1 MLEIYKCINN
11 KKSIRIGGDSMN
23 NNLKTWRFAYD
34 NDNQIKLVLEGK
46 KTATTYLYDEKEVPN
61 DNEEEI
67 LVFDND
73 KTACTTKTKKVI
85 ITEFKNIDEN
95 LSKLEGKENFET
107 WKKSHIKHFE
117 TINHNFNE
125 NTKVVFK
132 IFEVKE
138 NLIEKRLELANKIAK
153 ANQDIFGD
161 IKKLEEVNA
170 GFNNSIFNVNDTF
183 IIKVCT
189 NIEKEKQFDT
199 ESNFYKSNQN
209 NENIPILYKFDKSKS
224 TIPYIY
230 EIMEKVSGE
239 TVYYHW
245 YKMNEQEREELIQ
258 KIVKILQKIHLKNYP
273 EYNWSENI
281 KNKIL
286 DSFNQTTD
294 MFSEEE
300 KDIILKSLDKYD
312 EILSDNKF
320 CLIHNDLHFD
330 NILIDNNKNI
340 KLIDFNDSIIAPFDF
355 DLRLL
360 YMSVETPWKWA
371 NIEMDP
377 YQKPEDYK
385 HLFEYIK
392 KYYKE
397 LNNVKHL
404 DERMLV
410 YRILDDFRLL
420 PRFREKEN
428 KDRIL
433 LNSKKVVRKS
443 KINII

>member
-117 TINHNFNE
+117 TINPNFNE

-138 NLIEKRLELANKIAK
+138 NLIEKKLELARKIAK

-245 YKMNEQEREELIQ
+245 YKMNEQEREKLIQ

-330 NILIDNNKNI
+330 NILIDNNQNV
-340 KLIDFNDSIIAPFDF
+340 KLIDFNDSIIAPFDY

-360 YMSVETPWKWA
+360 YMSAETPWKWA

-397 LNNVKHL
+397 LNNIKYL

-410 YRILDDFRLL
+410 YRILDDFKLL
-420 PRFREKEN
+420 PRFREKEA

-433 LNSKKVVRKS
+433 LNSKKLLENLK
-443 KINII
+443 

>member
-117 TINHNFNE
+117 TINPNFNE

-312 EILSDNKF
+312 EILSNNKF
-320 CLIHNDLHFD
+320 SLIHNDLHFD

-340 KLIDFNDSIIAPFDF
+340 KLIDFNDSIIAPFDY

-360 YMSVETPWKWA
+360 YMSAETPWKWA

-420 PRFREKEN
+420 PRFREKEA

-433 LNSKKVVRKS
+433 LNSKKLLENLK
-443 KINII
+443 

>member
-1 MLEIYKCINN
+1 
-11 KKSIRIGGDSMN
+11 MN

-34 NDNQIKLVLEGK
+34 NDNQIKRVLLGWQ
-46 KTATTYLYDEKEVPN
+46 TATTYLYNEKNTPNNYEEV
-61 DNEEEI
+61 
-67 LVFDND
+67 LVFDNE
-73 KTACTTKTKKVI
+73 KKACITKTLKII

-95 LSKLEGKENFET
+95 LSKLEEDDFVNWHQTHINYFKSVNPNFD
-107 WKKSHIKHFE
+107 
-117 TINHNFNE
+117 E

-153 ANQDIFGD
+153 ANQDIFGN
-161 IKKLEEVNA
+161 ISKIEEVNA
-170 GFNNSIFNVNDTF
+170 GFNNSIFDVNDTF
-183 IIKVCT
+183 IIKVCD
-189 NIEKEKQFDT
+189 NIEKEKLFDT
-199 ESNFYKSNQN
+199 EANFYNSNKDN
-209 NENIPILYKFDKSKS
+209 NNIPTLYKFDKSKS
-224 TIPYIY
+224 VIPYVY
-230 EIMEKVSGE
+230 EIIEKVNGK

-245 YKMNEQEREELIQ
+245 YKMNEQEREKLIQ

-320 CLIHNDLHFD
+320 SLIHNDLHFD

-340 KLIDFNDSIIAPFDF
+340 KLIDFNDSIIAPFDY

-360 YMSVETPWKWA
+360 YMSVERPWKWA
-371 NIEMDP
+371 NIKMDP

-410 YRILDDFRLL
+410 YRILDDFKLL
-420 PRFREKEN
+420 PRFREKEA

-433 LNSKKVVRKS
+433 LNSKKLLKKLKS
-443 KINII
+443 I

>member
-1 MLEIYKCINN
+1 MNLLFYYKCYNSNN
-11 KKSIRIGGDSMN
+11 YKWGDIMN

-34 NDNQIKLVLEGK
+34 NDNQIKRVLLGWQ
-46 KTATTYLYDEKEVPN
+46 TATTYLYNEKNTPNNYEEV
-61 DNEEEI
+61 
-67 LVFDND
+67 LVFDNE
-73 KTACTTKTKKVI
+73 KKACITKTLKII

-95 LSKLEGKENFET
+95 LSKLEEHDFVNWQQTHINYFKSVNPNFD
-107 WKKSHIKHFE
+107 
-117 TINHNFNE
+117 E

-153 ANQDIFGD
+153 ANQDIFGN
-161 IKKLEEVNA
+161 ISKIEEVNA
-170 GFNNSIFNVNDTF
+170 GFNNSIFDVNDTF
-183 IIKVCT
+183 IIKVCD
-189 NIEKEKQFDT
+189 NIEKEKLFDT
-199 ESNFYKSNQN
+199 EANFYNSNKDN
-209 NENIPILYKFDKSKS
+209 NSIPTLYKFDKSKS
-224 TIPYIY
+224 VIPYVY
-230 EIMEKVSGE
+230 EIIEKVNGK

-245 YKMNEQEREELIQ
+245 YKMNEQEREKLIQ

-294 MFSEEE
+294 MFREEE

-320 CLIHNDLHFD
+320 SLIHNDLHFD
-330 NILIDNNKNI
+330 NILIDNNQNV
-340 KLIDFNDSIIAPFDF
+340 KLIDFNDSIIAPFDY

-360 YMSVETPWKWA
+360 YMSAETPWKWA

-397 LNNVKHL
+397 LNNIKYL

-410 YRILDDFRLL
+410 YRILDDFKLL
-420 PRFREKEN
+420 PRFRETEA

-433 LNSKKVVRKS
+433 LNSKKLLK
-443 KINII
+443 KLK

>member
-1 MLEIYKCINN
+1 M
-11 KKSIRIGGDSMN
+11 
-23 NNLKTWRFAYD
+23 
-34 NDNQIKLVLEGK
+34 
-46 KTATTYLYDEKEVPN
+46 
-61 DNEEEI
+61 
-67 LVFDND
+67 
-73 KTACTTKTKKVI
+73 
-85 ITEFKNIDEN
+85 
-95 LSKLEGKENFET
+95 
-107 WKKSHIKHFE
+107 
-117 TINHNFNE
+117 
-125 NTKVVFK
+125 
-132 IFEVKE
+132 
-138 NLIEKRLELANKIAK
+138 
-153 ANQDIFGD
+153 
-161 IKKLEEVNA
+161 
-170 GFNNSIFNVNDTF
+170 NDTF
-183 IIKVCT
+183 IIKVCD
-189 NIEKEKQFDT
+189 NIEKEKLFDT
-199 ESNFYKSNQN
+199 EANFYNSNKDN
-209 NENIPILYKFDKSKS
+209 NNIPTLYKFDKSKS
-224 TIPYIY
+224 VIPYVY
-230 EIMEKVSGE
+230 EIIEKVNGK

-245 YKMNEQEREELIQ
+245 YKMNEQEREKLIQ

-320 CLIHNDLHFD
+320 SLIHNDLHFD

-340 KLIDFNDSIIAPFDF
+340 KLIDFNDSIIAPFDY

-397 LNNVKHL
+397 LNNIKYL

-410 YRILDDFRLL
+410 YRILDDFKLL
-420 PRFREKEN
+420 PRFRETEA

-433 LNSKKVVRKS
+433 LNSKKLLK
-443 KINII
+443 KLK

>member
-34 NDNQIKLVLEGK
+34 NDNQIKLVLEGM

-117 TINHNFNE
+117 TINPNFNE

-170 GFNNSIFNVNDTF
+170 GFNNSIFNVNDIF

-189 NIEKEKQFDT
+189 NTEKEKQFDT

-224 TIPYIY
+224 VIPYVY
-230 EIMEKVSGE
+230 EIMEKVNGK

-245 YKMNEQEREELIQ
+245 YKMDEQERETLIQ
-258 KIVKILQKIHLKNYP
+258 KIVQVLQKIHHKTYP
-273 EYNWSENI
+273 KYSWSDYI
-281 KNKIL
+281 KDKIIS
-286 DSFNQTTD
+286 SFNQTLD
-294 MFSEEE
+294 MFSKEEQSL
-300 KDIILKSLDKYD
+300 ILKSLDKYD

-320 CLIHNDLHFD
+320 SLIHNDLHFD
-330 NILIDNNKNI
+330 NILIDNNQNV
-340 KLIDFNDSIIAPFDF
+340 KLIDFNDSIIAPFDY

-360 YMSVETPWKWA
+360 YMSAETPWKWA

-377 YQKPEDYK
+377 YQKSEDYK

-397 LNNVKHL
+397 LNNVKYL

-410 YRILDDFRLL
+410 YRILDDFKLL
-420 PRFREKEN
+420 PRFRETEA

-433 LNSKKVVRKS
+433 LNSKKLLK
-443 KINII
+443 KLK

>member
-1 MLEIYKCINN
+1 MNLLFYYKCYNSNN
-11 KKSIRIGGDSMN
+11 YKWGDIMN

-34 NDNQIKLVLEGK
+34 NDNQIKRVLLGWQ
-46 KTATTYLYDEKEVPN
+46 TATTYLYNEKNTPNNYEEV
-61 DNEEEI
+61 
-67 LVFDND
+67 LVFDNE
-73 KTACTTKTKKVI
+73 KKACITKTLKII

-95 LSKLEGKENFET
+95 LSKLEEHDFVNWQQTHINYFKSVNPNFD
-107 WKKSHIKHFE
+107 
-117 TINHNFNE
+117 E

-153 ANQDIFGD
+153 ANQDIFGN
-161 IKKLEEVNA
+161 ISKIEEVNA
-170 GFNNSIFNVNDTF
+170 GFNNSIFDVNDTF
-183 IIKVCT
+183 IIKVCD
-189 NIEKEKQFDT
+189 NIEKEKLFDT
-199 ESNFYKSNQN
+199 EANFYNSNKDN
-209 NENIPILYKFDKSKS
+209 NSIPTLYKFDKSKS
-224 TIPYIY
+224 VIPYIY
-230 EIMEKVSGE
+230 EIIEKVNGK

-245 YKMNEQEREELIQ
+245 YKMNEQEREKLIQ

-294 MFSEEE
+294 MFREEE

-320 CLIHNDLHFD
+320 SLIHNDLHFD
-330 NILIDNNKNI
+330 NILIDNNQNV
-340 KLIDFNDSIIAPFDF
+340 KLIDFNDSIIAPFDY

-360 YMSVETPWKWA
+360 YMSAETPWKWA

-397 LNNVKHL
+397 LNNIKYL

-410 YRILDDFRLL
+410 YRILDDFKLL
-420 PRFREKEN
+420 PRFRETEA

-433 LNSKKVVRKS
+433 LNSKKLLK
-443 KINII
+443 KLK

>member
-1 MLEIYKCINN
+1 MSDI
-11 KKSIRIGGDSMN
+11 MN

-34 NDNQIKLVLEGK
+34 NDNQIKRVLLGWQ
-46 KTATTYLYDEKEVPN
+46 TATTYLYNEKNTPNNYEEV
-61 DNEEEI
+61 
-67 LVFDND
+67 LVFDNE
-73 KTACTTKTKKVI
+73 KKACITKTLKII

-95 LSKLEGKENFET
+95 LSKLEEHDFVNWQQTHINYFKSVNPNFD
-107 WKKSHIKHFE
+107 
-117 TINHNFNE
+117 E

-153 ANQDIFGD
+153 ANQDIFGN
-161 IKKLEEVNA
+161 ISKIEEVNA
-170 GFNNSIFNVNDTF
+170 GFNNSIFNINDKY
-183 IIKVCT
+183 IIKVCD
-189 NIEKEKQFDT
+189 NIEKEKLFDT
-199 ESNFYKSNQN
+199 EANFYNSNKDN
-209 NENIPILYKFDKSKS
+209 NNIPTLYKFDKSKRV
-224 TIPYIY
+224 IPYVY
-230 EIMEKVSGE
+230 EIIEKVNGK

-245 YKMNEQEREELIQ
+245 YKMNEQEREKLIQ

-273 EYNWSENI
+273 EYNWSKNI

-300 KDIILKSLDKYD
+300 KAIILKSLNKYD

-320 CLIHNDLHFD
+320 SLIHNDMHFD

-340 KLIDFNDSIIAPFDF
+340 KLIDFNDSIIAPFDY

-371 NIEMDP
+371 NIEMDS

-397 LNNVKHL
+397 LNNIKYL

-410 YRILDDFRLL
+410 YRILDDFKLL
-420 PRFREKEN
+420 PRFREKEA

-433 LNSKKVVRKS
+433 LNSKKLLENLKQIKLNS
-443 KINII
+443 

>member
-1 MLEIYKCINN
+1 MSDIMNN
-11 KKSIRIGGDSMN
+11 K
-23 NNLKTWRFAYD
+23 LKTWRFAYD
-34 NDNQIKLVLEGK
+34 NDNQIKRILLGWQ
-46 KTATTYLYDEKEVPN
+46 TATTYLYNEKNTPNNYEEV
-61 DNEEEI
+61 
-67 LVFDND
+67 LVFDNE
-73 KTACTTKTKKVI
+73 KKACITKTLKII

-95 LSKLEGKENFET
+95 LSKLEEDDFVNWQQTHINYFKSVNPNFD
-107 WKKSHIKHFE
+107 K
-117 TINHNFNE
+117 

-138 NLIEKRLELANKIAK
+138 NLIEKRLELARKITE
-153 ANQDIFGD
+153 ANQDIFGN
-161 IKKLEEVNA
+161 ISKIEEVNA
-170 GFNNSIFNVNDTF
+170 GFNNSIFDVNDTF
-183 IIKVCT
+183 IIKVCD
-189 NIEKEKQFDT
+189 NIEKEKLFDT
-199 ESNFYKSNQN
+199 EANFYNSNKDN
-209 NENIPILYKFDKSKS
+209 NNIPTLYKFDKSKS
-224 TIPYIY
+224 VIPYVY
-230 EIMEKVSGE
+230 EIIEKVNGK

-245 YKMNEQEREELIQ
+245 YKMNEQEREKLIQ
-258 KIVKILQKIHLKNYP
+258 KIVKILQKVHLKNYP

-294 MFSEEE
+294 MFSEKE
-300 KDIILKSLDKYD
+300 KAIILKSLDKYD

-360 YMSVETPWKWA
+360 YMSVKTPWKWA

-410 YRILDDFRLL
+410 YRILDDFKLL
-420 PRFREKEN
+420 PRFREKEA

-433 LNSKKVVRKS
+433 LNSKKLLENLK
-443 KINII
+443 

>member
-1 MLEIYKCINN
+1 MSDIMNN
-11 KKSIRIGGDSMN
+11 K
-23 NNLKTWRFAYD
+23 LKTWRFAYD
-34 NDNQIKLVLEGK
+34 NDNQIKRVLLGWQ
-46 KTATTYLYDEKEVPN
+46 TATTYLYNEKNTPNNYEEV
-61 DNEEEI
+61 
-67 LVFDND
+67 LVFDNE
-73 KTACTTKTKKVI
+73 KKACITKTLKII

-95 LSKLEGKENFET
+95 LSKLEEDDFVNWQQTHINYFKSVNPNFD
-107 WKKSHIKHFE
+107 K
-117 TINHNFNE
+117 

-138 NLIEKRLELANKIAK
+138 NLIEKRLELARKITE
-153 ANQDIFGD
+153 ANQDIFGN
-161 IKKLEEVNA
+161 ISKIEEVNA
-170 GFNNSIFNVNDTF
+170 GFNNSIFDVNDTF
-183 IIKVCT
+183 IIKVCD
-189 NIEKEKQFDT
+189 NIEKEKLFDT
-199 ESNFYKSNQN
+199 EANFYNSNKDN
-209 NENIPILYKFDKSKS
+209 NNIPTLYKFDKSKS
-224 TIPYIY
+224 VIPYVY
-230 EIMEKVSGE
+230 EIIEKVNGK

-245 YKMNEQEREELIQ
+245 YKMNEQEREKLIQ
-258 KIVKILQKIHLKNYP
+258 KIVKILQKVHLKNYP

-294 MFSEEE
+294 MFSEKE
-300 KDIILKSLDKYD
+300 KAIILKSLDKYD

-340 KLIDFNDSIIAPFDF
+340 KLIDFNDSIITPFDY

-410 YRILDDFRLL
+410 YRILDDFKLL
-420 PRFREKEN
+420 PRFRETEA

-433 LNSKKVVRKS
+433 LNSKKLLENLK
-443 KINII
+443 

>member
-34 NDNQIKLVLEGK
+34 NDNQIKLVLEGM

-117 TINHNFNE
+117 TINPNFNE

-170 GFNNSIFNVNDTF
+170 GFNNSIFNVNDIF

-189 NIEKEKQFDT
+189 NTEKEKQFDT

-224 TIPYIY
+224 VIPYVY
-230 EIMEKVSGE
+230 EIMEKVNGK

-245 YKMNEQEREELIQ
+245 YKMDEQERETLIQ
-258 KIVKILQKIHLKNYP
+258 KIVQVLQKIHHKTYP
-273 EYNWSENI
+273 KYSWSDYI
-281 KNKIL
+281 KDKIIS
-286 DSFNQTTD
+286 SFNQTLD
-294 MFSEEE
+294 MFSKEEQSL
-300 KDIILKSLDKYD
+300 ILKSLDKYD

-320 CLIHNDLHFD
+320 SLIHNDLHFD
-330 NILIDNNKNI
+330 NILIDNNQNV
-340 KLIDFNDSIIAPFDF
+340 KLIDFNDSIIAPFDY

-360 YMSVETPWKWA
+360 YMSAETPWKWA

-377 YQKPEDYK
+377 YQKSEDYK

-397 LNNVKHL
+397 LNNIKYL

-410 YRILDDFRLL
+410 YRILDDFKLL
-420 PRFREKEN
+420 PRFRETEA

-433 LNSKKVVRKS
+433 LNSKKLLK
-443 KINII
+443 KLK

>member
-1 MLEIYKCINN
+1 MSDIMNN
-11 KKSIRIGGDSMN
+11 K
-23 NNLKTWRFAYD
+23 LKTWRFAYD
-34 NDNQIKLVLEGK
+34 NDNQIKRVLLGWQ
-46 KTATTYLYDEKEVPN
+46 TATTYLYNEKNTPNNYEEV
-61 DNEEEI
+61 
-67 LVFDND
+67 LVFDNE
-73 KTACTTKTKKVI
+73 KKACITKTLKII

-95 LSKLEGKENFET
+95 LSKLEEDDFVNWQQTHINYFKSVNPNFD
-107 WKKSHIKHFE
+107 K
-117 TINHNFNE
+117 

-138 NLIEKRLELANKIAK
+138 NLIEKRLELARKITE
-153 ANQDIFGD
+153 ANQDIFGN
-161 IKKLEEVNA
+161 ISKIEEVNA
-170 GFNNSIFNVNDTF
+170 GFNNSIFDVNDTF
-183 IIKVCT
+183 IIKVCD
-189 NIEKEKQFDT
+189 NIEKEKLFDT
-199 ESNFYKSNQN
+199 EANFYNSNKDN
-209 NENIPILYKFDKSKS
+209 NNIPTLYKFDKSKS
-224 TIPYIY
+224 VIPYIY
-230 EIMEKVSGE
+230 EIIEKVNGK

-245 YKMNEQEREELIQ
+245 YKMNEQEREKLIQ

-294 MFSEEE
+294 MFSEKE
-300 KDIILKSLDKYD
+300 KAIILKSLDKYD

-360 YMSVETPWKWA
+360 YMSVKTPWKWA

-410 YRILDDFRLL
+410 YRILDDFKLL
-420 PRFREKEN
+420 PRFREKEA

-433 LNSKKVVRKS
+433 LNSKKLLENLK
-443 KINII
+443 

>member
-117 TINHNFNE
+117 TINPNFNE

-138 NLIEKRLELANKIAK
+138 NLIEKRLELARKIAK

-420 PRFREKEN
+420 PRFREKEA

-433 LNSKKVVRKS
+433 LNSKKLLENLK
-443 KINII
+443 

>member
-1 MLEIYKCINN
+1 
-11 KKSIRIGGDSMN
+11 MN

-34 NDNQIKLVLEGK
+34 NDNQIKRVLLGWQ
-46 KTATTYLYDEKEVPN
+46 TATTYLYNEKNTPNNYEEV
-61 DNEEEI
+61 
-67 LVFDND
+67 LVFDNE
-73 KTACTTKTKKVI
+73 KKACITKTLKII

-117 TINHNFNE
+117 TINPNFNE

-138 NLIEKRLELANKIAK
+138 NLTEKRLELARKITE
-153 ANQDIFGD
+153 ANQDIFGN
-161 IKKLEEVNA
+161 ISKIEEVNA
-170 GFNNSIFNVNDTF
+170 GFNNSIFDVNDTF
-183 IIKVCT
+183 IIKVCD
-189 NIEKEKQFDT
+189 NIEKEKLFDT
-199 ESNFYKSNQN
+199 EANFYNSNKDN
-209 NENIPILYKFDKSKS
+209 NNIPTLYKFDKSKRV
-224 TIPYIY
+224 IPYVY
-230 EIMEKVSGE
+230 EIIEKVNGK

-245 YKMNEQEREELIQ
+245 YKMNEQEREKLIQ

-320 CLIHNDLHFD
+320 SLIHNDLHFD

-340 KLIDFNDSIIAPFDF
+340 KLIDFNDSIIAPFDY

-397 LNNVKHL
+397 LNNIKYL

-410 YRILDDFRLL
+410 YRILDDFKLL
-420 PRFREKEN
+420 PRFRETEA

-433 LNSKKVVRKS
+433 LNSKKLLK
-443 KINII
+443 KLK

>member
-1 MLEIYKCINN
+1 MSDI
-11 KKSIRIGGDSMN
+11 MN

-34 NDNQIKLVLEGK
+34 NDNQIKRVLLGWQ
-46 KTATTYLYDEKEVPN
+46 TATTYLYNEKNTPNNYEEV
-61 DNEEEI
+61 
-67 LVFDND
+67 LVFDNE
-73 KTACTTKTKKVI
+73 KKACITKTLKII

-95 LSKLEGKENFET
+95 LSKLEEDDFVNWQQTHINYFKSVNPNFD
-107 WKKSHIKHFE
+107 
-117 TINHNFNE
+117 E

-138 NLIEKRLELANKIAK
+138 NLTEKRLELARKITE
-153 ANQDIFGD
+153 ANQDIFGN
-161 IKKLEEVNA
+161 ISKIEEVNA
-170 GFNNSIFNVNDTF
+170 GFNNSIFDVNDTF
-183 IIKVCT
+183 IIKVCD
-189 NIEKEKQFDT
+189 NIEKEKLFDT
-199 ESNFYKSNQN
+199 EANFYNSNKDN
-209 NENIPILYKFDKSKS
+209 NNIPTLYKFDKSKS
-224 TIPYIY
+224 VIPYVY
-230 EIMEKVSGE
+230 EIIEKVNGK

-245 YKMNEQEREELIQ
+245 YKMNEQEREKLIQ
-258 KIVKILQKIHLKNYP
+258 KIVKILQKVHLKNYP

-320 CLIHNDLHFD
+320 SLIHNDLHFD

-420 PRFREKEN
+420 PRFREKEA

-433 LNSKKVVRKS
+433 LNSKKLLENLK
-443 KINII
+443 

>member
-1 MLEIYKCINN
+1 MSDI
-11 KKSIRIGGDSMN
+11 MN

-34 NDNQIKLVLEGK
+34 NDNQIKRVLLGWQ
-46 KTATTYLYDEKEVPN
+46 TATTYLYNEKNTPNNYEEV
-61 DNEEEI
+61 
-67 LVFDND
+67 LVFDNE
-73 KTACTTKTKKVI
+73 KKACITKTLKII

-95 LSKLEGKENFET
+95 LSKLEEDDFINWQQTHINYFKSVNPNFD
-107 WKKSHIKHFE
+107 
-117 TINHNFNE
+117 E

-138 NLIEKRLELANKIAK
+138 NLIEKRLEFARKITE
-153 ANQDIFGD
+153 ANQDIFGN
-161 IKKLEEVNA
+161 ISKIEEVNA
-170 GFNNSIFNVNDTF
+170 GFNNSIFDVNDTF
-183 IIKVCT
+183 IIKVCD
-189 NIEKEKQFDT
+189 NIEKEKLFDT
-199 ESNFYKSNQN
+199 EANFYNSNKDN
-209 NENIPILYKFDKSKS
+209 NNIPTLYKFDKSKS
-224 TIPYIY
+224 VIPYIY
-230 EIMEKVSGE
+230 EIIEKVNGK

-245 YKMNEQEREELIQ
+245 YKMNEQEREKLIQ

-320 CLIHNDLHFD
+320 SLIHNDLHFD

-340 KLIDFNDSIIAPFDF
+340 KLIDFNDSIIAPFDY

-360 YMSVETPWKWA
+360 YMSAETPWKWA

-410 YRILDDFRLL
+410 YRILDDFKLL
-420 PRFREKEN
+420 PRFREKEA

-433 LNSKKVVRKS
+433 LNSKKLLKKLKS
-443 KINII
+443 I

>member
-1 MLEIYKCINN
+1 MNLLFYYKCYNSNN
-11 KKSIRIGGDSMN
+11 YKWGDIMN

-34 NDNQIKLVLEGK
+34 NDNQIKRVLLGWQ
-46 KTATTYLYDEKEVPN
+46 TATTYLYNEKNTPNNYEEV
-61 DNEEEI
+61 
-67 LVFDND
+67 LVFDNE
-73 KTACTTKTKKVI
+73 KKACITKTLKII

-95 LSKLEGKENFET
+95 LSKLEEHDFVNWQQTHINYFKSVNPNFD
-107 WKKSHIKHFE
+107 
-117 TINHNFNE
+117 E

-153 ANQDIFGD
+153 ANQDIFGN
-161 IKKLEEVNA
+161 ISKIEEVNA
-170 GFNNSIFNVNDTF
+170 GFNNSIFDVNDTF
-183 IIKVCT
+183 IIKVCD
-189 NIEKEKQFDT
+189 NIEKEKLFDT
-199 ESNFYKSNQN
+199 EANFYNSNKDN
-209 NENIPILYKFDKSKS
+209 NSIPTLYKFDKSKS
-224 TIPYIY
+224 VIPYVY
-230 EIMEKVSGE
+230 EIIEKVNGK

-245 YKMNEQEREELIQ
+245 YKMNEQEREKLIQ

-294 MFSEEE
+294 MFREEE

-320 CLIHNDLHFD
+320 SLIHNDLHFD
-330 NILIDNNKNI
+330 NILIDNNQNV
-340 KLIDFNDSIIAPFDF
+340 KLIDFNDSIIAPFDY

-360 YMSVETPWKWA
+360 YMSAETPWKWA

-410 YRILDDFRLL
+410 YRILDDFKLL
-420 PRFREKEN
+420 PRFRETEA

-433 LNSKKVVRKS
+433 LNSKKLLK
-443 KINII
+443 KLK

>member
-1 MLEIYKCINN
+1 MSDI
-11 KKSIRIGGDSMN
+11 MN

-34 NDNQIKLVLEGK
+34 NDNQIKRVLLGWQ
-46 KTATTYLYDEKEVPN
+46 TATTYLYNEKNTPNNYEEV
-61 DNEEEI
+61 
-67 LVFDND
+67 LVFDNE
-73 KTACTTKTKKVI
+73 KKACITKTLKII

-95 LSKLEGKENFET
+95 LSKLEEDDFVNWQQTHINYFKSVNPNFD
-107 WKKSHIKHFE
+107 K
-117 TINHNFNE
+117 

-138 NLIEKRLELANKIAK
+138 NLIKKRLELARKITE
-153 ANQDIFGD
+153 ANQDIFGN
-161 IKKLEEVNA
+161 ISKIEEVNA
-170 GFNNSIFNVNDTF
+170 GFNNSIFDVNDTF
-183 IIKVCT
+183 IIKVCD
-189 NIEKEKQFDT
+189 NIEKEKLFDT
-199 ESNFYKSNQN
+199 EANFYNSNKDN
-209 NENIPILYKFDKSKS
+209 NNIPTLYKFDKSKS
-224 TIPYIY
+224 VIPYVY
-230 EIMEKVSGE
+230 EIIEKVNGK

-245 YKMNEQEREELIQ
+245 YKMNEQDREKLIQ
-258 KIVKILQKIHLKNYP
+258 KIVKILQKVHLKNYP

-312 EILSDNKF
+312 EILSNNKF
-320 CLIHNDLHFD
+320 SLIHNDLHFD

-340 KLIDFNDSIIAPFDF
+340 KLIDFNDSIIAPFDY

-360 YMSVETPWKWA
+360 YMSAETPWKWA
-371 NIEMDP
+371 NIEMDS

-410 YRILDDFRLL
+410 YRILDDFKLL
-420 PRFREKEN
+420 PRFREKEA

-433 LNSKKVVRKS
+433 LNSKKLLENLK
-443 KINII
+443 

>member
-1 MLEIYKCINN
+1 MSDIMNN
-11 KKSIRIGGDSMN
+11 K
-23 NNLKTWRFAYD
+23 LKTWRFAYD
-34 NDNQIKLVLEGK
+34 NDNQIKRVLLGWQ
-46 KTATTYLYDEKEVPN
+46 TATTYLYNEKNTPNNYEEV
-61 DNEEEI
+61 
-67 LVFDND
+67 LVFDNE
-73 KTACTTKTKKVI
+73 KKACITKTLKII

-95 LSKLEGKENFET
+95 LSKLEEDDFVNWQQTHINYFKSVNPNFD
-107 WKKSHIKHFE
+107 K
-117 TINHNFNE
+117 

-138 NLIEKRLELANKIAK
+138 NLIEKRLELARKITE
-153 ANQDIFGD
+153 ANQDIFGN
-161 IKKLEEVNA
+161 ISKIEEVNA
-170 GFNNSIFNVNDTF
+170 GFNNSIFDVNDTF
-183 IIKVCT
+183 IIKVCD
-189 NIEKEKQFDT
+189 NIEKEKLFDT
-199 ESNFYKSNQN
+199 EANFYNSNKDN
-209 NENIPILYKFDKSKS
+209 NNIPTLYKFDKSKS
-224 TIPYIY
+224 VIPYVY
-230 EIMEKVSGE
+230 EIIEKVNGK

-245 YKMNEQEREELIQ
+245 YKMNEQEREKLIQ

-294 MFSEEE
+294 MFSEKE
-300 KDIILKSLDKYD
+300 KAIILKSLDKYD

-360 YMSVETPWKWA
+360 YMSVKTPWKWA

-410 YRILDDFRLL
+410 YRILDDFKLL
-420 PRFREKEN
+420 PRFREKEA

-433 LNSKKVVRKS
+433 LNSKKLLENLK
-443 KINII
+443 

>member
-1 MLEIYKCINN
+1 MSDI
-11 KKSIRIGGDSMN
+11 MN

-34 NDNQIKLVLEGK
+34 NDNQIKRVLLGWQ
-46 KTATTYLYDEKEVPN
+46 TATTYLYNEKNTPNNYEEV
-61 DNEEEI
+61 
-67 LVFDND
+67 LVFDNE
-73 KTACTTKTKKVI
+73 KKACITKTLKII

-95 LSKLEGKENFET
+95 LSKLEEDDFVNWQQTHINYFKSVNPNFD
-107 WKKSHIKHFE
+107 
-117 TINHNFNE
+117 E

-138 NLIEKRLELANKIAK
+138 NLIEKRLELARKITE
-153 ANQDIFGD
+153 ANQDIFGN
-161 IKKLEEVNA
+161 ISKIEEVNA
-170 GFNNSIFNVNDTF
+170 GFNNSIFDVNDTF
-183 IIKVCT
+183 IIKVCD
-189 NIEKEKQFDT
+189 NIEKEKLFDT
-199 ESNFYKSNQN
+199 EANFYNSNKDN
-209 NENIPILYKFDKSKS
+209 NNIPTLYKFDKSKS
-224 TIPYIY
+224 VIPYVY
-230 EIMEKVSGE
+230 EIIEKVNGK

-245 YKMNEQEREELIQ
+245 YKMNEQEREKLIQ

-312 EILSDNKF
+312 EILSNNKF
-320 CLIHNDLHFD
+320 SLIHNDLHFD

-340 KLIDFNDSIIAPFDF
+340 KLIDFNDSIIAPFDY

-360 YMSVETPWKWA
+360 YMSAETPWKWA

-410 YRILDDFRLL
+410 YRILDDFKLL
-420 PRFREKEN
+420 PRFRETEA

-433 LNSKKVVRKS
+433 LNSKKLLENLK
-443 KINII
+443 

>member
-1 MLEIYKCINN
+1 MSDI
-11 KKSIRIGGDSMN
+11 MN

-34 NDNQIKLVLEGK
+34 NDNQIKRVLLGWQ
-46 KTATTYLYDEKEVPN
+46 TATTYLYNEKNTPNNYEEV
-61 DNEEEI
+61 
-67 LVFDND
+67 LVFDNE
-73 KTACTTKTKKVI
+73 KKACITKTLKII

-95 LSKLEGKENFET
+95 LSKLEKDDFVNWQQTHINYFKSVNPNFD
-107 WKKSHIKHFE
+107 
-117 TINHNFNE
+117 E

-138 NLIEKRLELANKIAK
+138 NLTEKRLELARKITE
-153 ANQDIFGD
+153 ANQDIFGN
-161 IKKLEEVNA
+161 ISKIEEVNA
-170 GFNNSIFNVNDTF
+170 GFNNSIFNINDKY
-183 IIKVCT
+183 IIKVCD
-189 NIEKEKQFDT
+189 NIEKEKLFDT
-199 ESNFYKSNQN
+199 EANFYNSNKDN
-209 NENIPILYKFDKSKS
+209 NNIPTLYKFDKSKS
-224 TIPYIY
+224 VIPYVY
-230 EIMEKVSGE
+230 EIMEKVNGK

-245 YKMNEQEREELIQ
+245 YKMNEQERETLIQ
-258 KIVKILQKIHLKNYP
+258 KIVQVLQKIHHKTYP
-273 EYNWSENI
+273 KYNWSDYI
-281 KNKIL
+281 KDKIIS
-286 DSFNQTTD
+286 SFNQTTD

-320 CLIHNDLHFD
+320 SLIHNDLHFD

-340 KLIDFNDSIIAPFDF
+340 KLIDFNDSIIAPFDY

-397 LNNVKHL
+397 LNNIKYL

-410 YRILDDFRLL
+410 YRILDDFKLL
-420 PRFREKEN
+420 PRFRETEA

-433 LNSKKVVRKS
+433 LNSKKLLK
-443 KINII
+443 KLK

>member
-1 MLEIYKCINN
+1 MSDI
-11 KKSIRIGGDSMN
+11 MN

-34 NDNQIKLVLEGK
+34 NDNQIKRVLLGWQ
-46 KTATTYLYDEKEVPN
+46 TATTYLYNEKNTPNNYEEV
-61 DNEEEI
+61 
-67 LVFDND
+67 LVFDNE
-73 KTACTTKTKKVI
+73 KKACITKTLKII

-95 LSKLEGKENFET
+95 LSKLEEDDFVNWQQTHINYFKSVNPNFD
-107 WKKSHIKHFE
+107 K
-117 TINHNFNE
+117 

-138 NLIEKRLELANKIAK
+138 NLIEKRLELARKITE
-153 ANQDIFGD
+153 ANQDIFGN
-161 IKKLEEVNA
+161 ISKIEEVNA
-170 GFNNSIFNVNDTF
+170 GFNNSIFDVNDTF
-183 IIKVCT
+183 IIKVCD
-189 NIEKEKQFDT
+189 NIEKEKLFDT
-199 ESNFYKSNQN
+199 EANFYNSNKDN
-209 NENIPILYKFDKSKS
+209 NDIPTLYKFDKSKS
-224 TIPYIY
+224 VIPYVY
-230 EIMEKVSGE
+230 EIIEKVNGK

-245 YKMNEQEREELIQ
+245 YKMNEQEREKLIQ
-258 KIVKILQKIHLKNYP
+258 KIVKILQKVHLKNYP

-320 CLIHNDLHFD
+320 SLIHNDLHFD

-360 YMSVETPWKWA
+360 YMSAETPWKWA

-420 PRFREKEN
+420 PRFREKEA

-433 LNSKKVVRKS
+433 LNSKKLLK
-443 KINII
+443 KLK

>member
-34 NDNQIKLVLEGK
+34 NDNQIKLVLEGM

-117 TINHNFNE
+117 TINPNFNE

-138 NLIEKRLELANKIAK
+138 NLTEKRLELARKIAK

-161 IKKLEEVNA
+161 IKKLKEVNA
-170 GFNNSIFNVNDTF
+170 GFNNSIFNVNDIF

-189 NIEKEKQFDT
+189 NTAKEKQFNT

-224 TIPYIY
+224 VIPYVY
-230 EIMEKVSGE
+230 EIMEKVNGK

-245 YKMNEQEREELIQ
+245 YKMNEQERETLIQ
-258 KIVKILQKIHLKNYP
+258 KIVQVLQKIHHKTYP
-273 EYNWSENI
+273 KYNWSDYI
-281 KNKIL
+281 KDKIIS
-286 DSFNQTTD
+286 SFNQTLD
-294 MFSEEE
+294 MFSKEEQSL
-300 KDIILKSLDKYD
+300 ILKSLDKYD

-340 KLIDFNDSIIAPFDF
+340 KLIDFNDSIIAPFDY

-420 PRFREKEN
+420 PRFRETEA

-433 LNSKKVVRKS
+433 LNSKKLLK
-443 KINII
+443 KLK

>member
-1 MLEIYKCINN
+1 MNN
-11 KKSIRIGGDSMN
+11 K
-23 NNLKTWRFAYD
+23 LKTWRFAYD
-34 NDNQIKLVLEGK
+34 NDNQIKRVLLGWQ
-46 KTATTYLYDEKEVPN
+46 TATTYLYNEKNTPNNYEEV
-61 DNEEEI
+61 
-67 LVFDND
+67 LVFDNE
-73 KTACTTKTKKVI
+73 KKACITKTLKII

-95 LSKLEGKENFET
+95 LSKLEEDDFVNWQQTHINYFKSVNPNFD
-107 WKKSHIKHFE
+107 K
-117 TINHNFNE
+117 

-138 NLIEKRLELANKIAK
+138 NLIEKRLELARKITE
-153 ANQDIFGD
+153 ANQDIFWN
-161 IKKLEEVNA
+161 ISKIEEVNA
-170 GFNNSIFNVNDTF
+170 GFNNSIFDVNDTF
-183 IIKVCT
+183 IIKVCD
-189 NIEKEKQFDT
+189 NIEKEKLFDT
-199 ESNFYKSNQN
+199 EANFYNSNKDN
-209 NENIPILYKFDKSKS
+209 NNIPTLYKFDKSKS
-224 TIPYIY
+224 VIPYVY
-230 EIMEKVSGE
+230 EIIEKVNGK

-245 YKMNEQEREELIQ
+245 YKMNEQEREKLIQ

-294 MFSEEE
+294 MFSEKE
-300 KDIILKSLDKYD
+300 KAIILKSLDKYD

-360 YMSVETPWKWA
+360 YMSVKTPWKWA

-410 YRILDDFRLL
+410 YRILDDFKLL
-420 PRFREKEN
+420 PRFREKEA

-433 LNSKKVVRKS
+433 LNSKKLLENLK
-443 KINII
+443 

>member
-1 MLEIYKCINN
+1 MSDI
-11 KKSIRIGGDSMN
+11 MN

-34 NDNQIKLVLEGK
+34 NDNQIKRVLLGWQ
-46 KTATTYLYDEKEVPN
+46 TATTYLYNEKNTPNNYEEV
-61 DNEEEI
+61 
-67 LVFDND
+67 LVFDNE
-73 KTACTTKTKKVI
+73 KKACITKTLKII

-95 LSKLEGKENFET
+95 LSKLEEDDFVNWQQTHINYFKSVNPNFD
-107 WKKSHIKHFE
+107 K
-117 TINHNFNE
+117 

-138 NLIEKRLELANKIAK
+138 NLIEKRLELARKITE
-153 ANQDIFGD
+153 ANQDIFGN
-161 IKKLEEVNA
+161 ISKIEEVNA
-170 GFNNSIFNVNDTF
+170 GFNNSIFDVNDTF
-183 IIKVCT
+183 IIKVCD
-189 NIEKEKQFDT
+189 NIEKEKLFDT
-199 ESNFYKSNQN
+199 EANFYNSNKDN
-209 NENIPILYKFDKSKS
+209 NNIPTLYKFDKSKS
-224 TIPYIY
+224 VIPYVY
-230 EIMEKVSGE
+230 EIIEKVNGK

-245 YKMNEQEREELIQ
+245 YKMNEQEREKLIQ
-258 KIVKILQKIHLKNYP
+258 KIVKILQKVHLKNYP

-312 EILSDNKF
+312 EILSNNKF
-320 CLIHNDLHFD
+320 SLIYNDLHFD

-340 KLIDFNDSIIAPFDF
+340 KLIDFNDSIITPFDY

-360 YMSVETPWKWA
+360 YMSAETPWKWA

-420 PRFREKEN
+420 PRFREKEA

-433 LNSKKVVRKS
+433 LNSKKLLENLK
-443 KINII
+443 

>member
-1 MLEIYKCINN
+1 
-11 KKSIRIGGDSMN
+11 MN

-34 NDNQIKLVLEGK
+34 NDNQIKRVLLGWQ
-46 KTATTYLYDEKEVPN
+46 TATTYLYNEKNTPNNYEEV
-61 DNEEEI
+61 
-67 LVFDND
+67 LVFDNE
-73 KTACTTKTKKVI
+73 KKACITKPLKII

-95 LSKLEGKENFET
+95 LSKLEEDDFVNWQQTHINYFKSVNPNFD
-107 WKKSHIKHFE
+107 
-117 TINHNFNE
+117 E

-138 NLIEKRLELANKIAK
+138 NLIEKRLELARKITE
-153 ANQDIFGD
+153 ANQDIFGN
-161 IKKLEEVNA
+161 ISKIEEVNA
-170 GFNNSIFNVNDTF
+170 GFNNSIFDVNDTF
-183 IIKVCT
+183 IIKVCD
-189 NIEKEKQFDT
+189 NIEKEKLFDT
-199 ESNFYKSNQN
+199 EANFYNSNKDDN
-209 NENIPILYKFDKSKS
+209 NIPTLYKFDKSKS
-224 TIPYIY
+224 VIPYVY
-230 EIMEKVSGE
+230 EIIEKVNGK

-245 YKMNEQEREELIQ
+245 YKMNEQEREKLIQ
-258 KIVKILQKIHLKNYP
+258 KIVKILQKVHLKNYP

-312 EILSDNKF
+312 EILSNNKF
-320 CLIHNDLHFD
+320 SLIHNDLHFD

-340 KLIDFNDSIIAPFDF
+340 KLIDFNDSIIAPFDY

-360 YMSVETPWKWA
+360 YMSAETPWKWA

-397 LNNVKHL
+397 LNNIKYL

-410 YRILDDFRLL
+410 YRILDDFKLL
-420 PRFREKEN
+420 PRFRETEA

-433 LNSKKVVRKS
+433 LNSKKLLK
-443 KINII
+443 KLK

>member
-117 TINHNFNE
+117 TINPNFNE

-153 ANQDIFGD
+153 ANQDIFGN
-161 IKKLEEVNA
+161 ISKIEEVNA
-170 GFNNSIFNVNDTF
+170 GFNNSIFDVNDTF
-183 IIKVCT
+183 IIKVCD
-189 NIEKEKQFDT
+189 NIEKEKLFDT

-245 YKMNEQEREELIQ
+245 YKMNEQEREKLIQ

-330 NILIDNNKNI
+330 NILIDNNQNV
-340 KLIDFNDSIIAPFDF
+340 KLIDFNDSIIAPFDY

-360 YMSVETPWKWA
+360 YMSAETPWKWA

-397 LNNVKHL
+397 LNNIKYL

-410 YRILDDFRLL
+410 YRILDDFKLL
-420 PRFREKEN
+420 PRFREKEA

-433 LNSKKVVRKS
+433 LNSKKLLENLK
-443 KINII
+443 

>member
-1 MLEIYKCINN
+1 MSDIMNN
-11 KKSIRIGGDSMN
+11 K
-23 NNLKTWRFAYD
+23 LKTWRFAYD
-34 NDNQIKLVLEGK
+34 NDNQIKRVLLGWQI
-46 KTATTYLYDEKEVPN
+46 ATTYLYNEKNTPNNYEEV
-61 DNEEEI
+61 
-67 LVFDND
+67 LVFDNE
-73 KTACTTKTKKVI
+73 KKACITKTLKII

-95 LSKLEGKENFET
+95 LSKLEEDDFVNWQQTHINYFKSVNPNFD
-107 WKKSHIKHFE
+107 K
-117 TINHNFNE
+117 

-138 NLIEKRLELANKIAK
+138 NLIEKRLELARKITE
-153 ANQDIFGD
+153 ANQDIFGN
-161 IKKLEEVNA
+161 ISKIEEVNA
-170 GFNNSIFNVNDTF
+170 GFNNSIFDVNDTF
-183 IIKVCT
+183 IIKVCD
-189 NIEKEKQFDT
+189 NIEKEKLFDT
-199 ESNFYKSNQN
+199 EANFYNSNKDN
-209 NENIPILYKFDKSKS
+209 NNIPTLYKFDKSKS
-224 TIPYIY
+224 VIPYVY
-230 EIMEKVSGE
+230 EIIEKVNGK

-245 YKMNEQEREELIQ
+245 YKMNEQEREKLIQ

-294 MFSEEE
+294 MFSEKE
-300 KDIILKSLDKYD
+300 KAIILKSLDKYD

-320 CLIHNDLHFD
+320 CLIHNVLHFD

-360 YMSVETPWKWA
+360 YMSVKTPWKWD

-410 YRILDDFRLL
+410 YRILDDFKLL
-420 PRFREKEN
+420 PRFREKAA

-433 LNSKKVVRKS
+433 LNSKKLLENLK
-443 KINII
+443 

>member
-117 TINHNFNE
+117 TINPNFNE

-170 GFNNSIFNVNDTF
+170 GFNNSIFNVNDIF

-189 NIEKEKQFDT
+189 NTEKEKQFDT

-224 TIPYIY
+224 VIPYVY
-230 EIMEKVSGE
+230 EIMEKVNGK

-245 YKMNEQEREELIQ
+245 YKMDEQERETLIQ
-258 KIVKILQKIHLKNYP
+258 KIVQVLQKIHHKTYP
-273 EYNWSENI
+273 KYSWSDYI
-281 KNKIL
+281 KDKIIS
-286 DSFNQTTD
+286 SFNQTLD
-294 MFSEEE
+294 MFSKEEQSL
-300 KDIILKSLDKYD
+300 ILKSLDKYD

-320 CLIHNDLHFD
+320 SLIHNDLHFD
-330 NILIDNNKNI
+330 NILIDNNQNV
-340 KLIDFNDSIIAPFDF
+340 KLIDFNDSIIAPFDY

-360 YMSVETPWKWA
+360 YMSAETPWKWA

-397 LNNVKHL
+397 LNNVKYL

-410 YRILDDFRLL
+410 YRILDDFKLL
-420 PRFREKEN
+420 PRFRETEA

-433 LNSKKVVRKS
+433 LNSKKLLENLKS
-443 KINII
+443 I

>member
-34 NDNQIKLVLEGK
+34 NDNQIKLVLEGM

-117 TINHNFNE
+117 TINPNFNE

-138 NLIEKRLELANKIAK
+138 NLTEKRLELARKIAK

-161 IKKLEEVNA
+161 IKKLKEVNA
-170 GFNNSIFNVNDTF
+170 GFNNSIFNVNDIF

-189 NIEKEKQFDT
+189 NTAKEKQFNT

-224 TIPYIY
+224 VIPYVY
-230 EIMEKVSGE
+230 EIMEKVNGK

-245 YKMNEQEREELIQ
+245 YKMNEQERETLIQ
-258 KIVKILQKIHLKNYP
+258 KIVQVLQKIHHKTYP
-273 EYNWSENI
+273 KYNWSDYI
-281 KNKIL
+281 KDKIIS
-286 DSFNQTTD
+286 SFNQTLD
-294 MFSEEE
+294 MFSKEEQSL
-300 KDIILKSLDKYD
+300 ILKSLDKYD

-340 KLIDFNDSIIAPFDF
+340 KLIDFNDSIIAPFDY

-360 YMSVETPWKWA
+360 YMSAETPWKWA

-397 LNNVKHL
+397 LNNIKYL

-410 YRILDDFRLL
+410 YRILDDFKLL
-420 PRFREKEN
+420 PRFRETEA

-433 LNSKKVVRKS
+433 LNSKKLLK
-443 KINII
+443 KLK

>member
-1 MLEIYKCINN
+1 MSDI
-11 KKSIRIGGDSMN
+11 MN

-34 NDNQIKLVLEGK
+34 NDNQIKRVLLGWQ
-46 KTATTYLYDEKEVPN
+46 TATTYLYNEKNTPNNYEEV
-61 DNEEEI
+61 
-67 LVFDND
+67 LVFDNE
-73 KTACTTKTKKVI
+73 KKACITKTLKII

-95 LSKLEGKENFET
+95 LSKLEEDDFVNWHQTHINYFKSVNPNFD
-107 WKKSHIKHFE
+107 K
-117 TINHNFNE
+117 

-153 ANQDIFGD
+153 ANQDIFGN
-161 IKKLEEVNA
+161 ISKIEEVNA
-170 GFNNSIFNVNDTF
+170 GFNNSIFDVNDTF
-183 IIKVCT
+183 IIKVCD
-189 NIEKEKQFDT
+189 NIEKEKLFDT
-199 ESNFYKSNQN
+199 EANFYNSNKDN
-209 NENIPILYKFDKSKS
+209 NNIPTLYKFDKSKS
-224 TIPYIY
+224 VIPYVY
-230 EIMEKVSGE
+230 EIIEKVNGK

-245 YKMNEQEREELIQ
+245 YKMNEQEREKLIQ

-320 CLIHNDLHFD
+320 SLIHNDLHFD

-340 KLIDFNDSIIAPFDF
+340 KLIDFNDSIIAPFDY

-371 NIEMDP
+371 NIKMDP

-410 YRILDDFRLL
+410 YRILDDFKLL
-420 PRFREKEN
+420 PRFREKEA

-433 LNSKKVVRKS
+433 LNSKKLICS
-443 KINII
+443 I

>member
-1 MLEIYKCINN
+1 MNLLFYYKCYNSNN
-11 KKSIRIGGDSMN
+11 YKWGDIMN

-34 NDNQIKLVLEGK
+34 NDNQIKRVLLGWQ
-46 KTATTYLYDEKEVPN
+46 TATTYLYNEKNTPNNYEEV
-61 DNEEEI
+61 
-67 LVFDND
+67 LVFDNE
-73 KTACTTKTKKVI
+73 KKACITKTLKII

-95 LSKLEGKENFET
+95 LSKLEEDDFVNWQQTHINYFKSVNPNFD
-107 WKKSHIKHFE
+107 
-117 TINHNFNE
+117 E

-138 NLIEKRLELANKIAK
+138 NLIEKRLELARKITE
-153 ANQDIFGD
+153 ANQDIFGN
-161 IKKLEEVNA
+161 ISKIEEVNA
-170 GFNNSIFNVNDTF
+170 GFNNSIFDVNDTF
-183 IIKVCT
+183 IIKVCD
-189 NIEKEKQFDT
+189 NIEKEKLFDT
-199 ESNFYKSNQN
+199 EANFYNSNKDN
-209 NENIPILYKFDKSKS
+209 NSIPTLYKFDKSKS
-224 TIPYIY
+224 VIPYVY
-230 EIMEKVSGE
+230 EIIEKVNGK

-245 YKMNEQEREELIQ
+245 YKMNEQEREKLIQ

-294 MFSEEE
+294 MFSEKE
-300 KDIILKSLDKYD
+300 KAIILKSLDKYD

-320 CLIHNDLHFD
+320 SLIHNDLHFD

-371 NIEMDP
+371 NIKMDP

-410 YRILDDFRLL
+410 YGILDDFRLL
-420 PRFREKEN
+420 PRFRETEA

-433 LNSKKVVRKS
+433 LNSKKLLK
-443 KINII
+443 KLK